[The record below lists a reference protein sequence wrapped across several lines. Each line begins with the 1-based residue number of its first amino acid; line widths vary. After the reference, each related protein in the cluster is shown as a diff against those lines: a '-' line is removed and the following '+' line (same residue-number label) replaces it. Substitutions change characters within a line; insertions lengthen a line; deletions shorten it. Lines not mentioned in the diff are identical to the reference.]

1 MCAILVFCYIYL
13 FFNVEIRAE
22 SNNVAN
28 KTIKQEIQEAGCP
41 FHNNQQLLRKN
52 VCLMPGYA
60 TNEPPENENGET
72 YVDIDWQGTP
82 QVTGIEENKNIIT
95 LQMHQL
101 MEWEDLRI
109 KSNLS
114 AMQNMECPECWTKLF
129 PPSVE
134 KIWHPNLDM
143 HIQDLWDWKSL
154 YDPFWFESVG
164 LNRCSW
170 MRNCNMA
177 SNVTHLYA
185 DKRWRA
191 NVFCKFDFLLFPLD
205 SQHCKFRQRFQS
217 TSEFVKF
224 FLYPTSKN
232 MFRVN
237 VTKTV
242 GNWEYRGI
250 GFDITI
256 QPIGNLIGL
265 RTPLGN
271 RAQK

>member
-1 MCAILVFCYIYL
+1 M
-13 FFNVEIRAE
+13 
-22 SNNVAN
+22 
-28 KTIKQEIQEAGCP
+28 
-41 FHNNQQLLRKN
+41 
-52 VCLMPGYA
+52 
-60 TNEPPENENGET
+60 
-72 YVDIDWQGTP
+72 DIDWQRTP
-82 QVTGIEENKNIIT
+82 QVTGIDENKNILT
-95 LQMHQL
+95 LQMHQF

-114 AMQNMECPECWTKLF
+114 VMQNMECPECWTKLF

-164 LNRCSW
+164 INRCSW

-185 DKRWRA
+185 EKSWRA

-205 SQHCKFRQRFQS
+205 SQHCKFRQIFQS

-232 MFRVN
+232 KFLVN
-237 VTKTV
+237 VTKRV
-242 GNWEYRGI
+242 RNWEYRGI

-265 RTPLGN
+265 SSEWQNLTAEFGFDIKLRRVVEPYLFQYYFPSAAIVVVSHISFIIPLSSIPGRVGLVVTQFLTLTN
-271 RAQK
+271 IFIHQMVRLKFLGLN